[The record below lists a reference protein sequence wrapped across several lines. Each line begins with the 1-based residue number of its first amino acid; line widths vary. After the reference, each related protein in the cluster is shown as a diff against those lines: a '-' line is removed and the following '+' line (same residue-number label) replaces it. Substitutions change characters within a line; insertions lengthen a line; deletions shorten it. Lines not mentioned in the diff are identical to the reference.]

1 MGFTE
6 SINAFN
12 QAINGFF
19 SFFGE
24 QLKNFKQLET
34 PEQIAF
40 GGVGLGLV
48 LVLLAIILFI
58 F

>member
-1 MGFTE
+1 MSLTKSVNSFNQ
-6 SINAFN
+6 SINN
-12 QAINGFF
+12 FF
-19 SFFGE
+19 TFFGE

-40 GGVGLGLV
+40 GCIGLGLV
-48 LVLLAIILFI
+48 LIILAIILFV